1 MLMLVIKATLS
12 HSSVTKIISLAWSS
26 GFSFPCLWGFW
37 RTLERGN
44 VFGSRSGNFSLL
56 TMICK
61 IYNVWVRRSIYK
73 NTFILSVTRD
83 FNLQFHDWDYQSWS
97 FTSVHVSSPSL
108 SDQTF
113 LFTFVSTLNAAFSVA
128 VDFNERSFG
137 GDEVEEP
144 PRLQTSVHSAAQTA
158 LKSWTALPSL
168 AQTVEIWRYLVLFH
182 TVQV

>member
-1 MLMLVIKATLS
+1 MFEFDA
-12 HSSVTKIISLAWSS
+12 HYTKIHLFCRLPETSI
-26 GFSFPCLWGFW
+26 C
-37 RTLERGN
+37 
-44 VFGSRSGNFSLL
+44 NFMTEIINLD
-56 TMICK
+56 
-61 IYNVWVRRSIYK
+61 
-73 NTFILSVTRD
+73 LS
-83 FNLQFHDWDYQSWS
+83 LQFM
-97 FTSVHVSSPSL
+97 SPSL
-108 SDQTF
+108 SDQMF
-113 LFTFVSTLNAAFSVA
+113 LFTFVSTLNTAFSVA